1 MDFVICLSV
10 LGILVLLCIAAS
22 RWLWHYDDETASAER
37 IVLHELR
44 GELDR
49 LTYRADGKVRAE
61 QARRELLREMRGKP
75 GE

>member
-1 MDFVICLSV
+1 MDVVICLSLV
-10 LGILVLLCIAAS
+10 GIVLLLFVAAL
-22 RWLWHYDDETASAER
+22 RWLWHCEDESASAER

-75 GE
+75 RE